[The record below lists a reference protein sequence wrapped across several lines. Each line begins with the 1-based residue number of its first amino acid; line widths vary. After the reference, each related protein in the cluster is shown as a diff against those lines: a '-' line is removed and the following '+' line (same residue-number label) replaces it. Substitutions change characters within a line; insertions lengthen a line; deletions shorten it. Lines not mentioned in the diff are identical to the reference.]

1 MPWRAELADR
11 FKDRCILGEPLSRH
25 TSFKIGGQAESM
37 VWPDREQEW
46 SWLLGFVRQKGL
58 PLTVLGLGS
67 NVIVSDAGLAGVVAS
82 TSRMCRCEVSGHGLS
97 AQSGAALDAVVARG
111 VEAGLSGMEKLSG
124 IPGTVGGALWINAG
138 AFGQETYDRLV
149 SFTALDPEARLVRRA
164 KSEVSFGYRKVEGVS
179 GLVFLAAEW
188 ALPPGDLA
196 ALREIRAATLQ
207 ARANKQPLEF
217 PSAGSVFKRPP
228 EGYASRLIDA
238 CGLKGLTVGRAQVSP
253 KHAGFIVNLG
263 GATARDVMELIG
275 RVRETVLAKTGVRLE
290 LEQIPLG
297 F

>member
-58 PLTVLGLGS
+58 PLTVLGLGA
-67 NVIVSDAGLAGVVAS
+67 NVIVNDAGLPGVVAS
-82 TSRMCRCEVSGHGLS
+82 TSRMCRIEVSGS
-97 AQSGAALDAVVARG
+97 KVRAQSGAVLDAVVARCA
-111 VEAGLSGMEKLSG
+111 EAGLSGMEKLSG

-138 AFGQETYDRLV
+138 AFGQEAYDRLV
-149 SFTALDPEARLVRRA
+149 SFTALDPEAKLVRRA
-164 KSEVSFGYRKVEGVS
+164 KAEVAFSYRKVEGVS

-188 ALPPGDLA
+188 ALTPGAPAD
-196 ALREIRAATLQ
+196 LREIRAATLQ

-275 RVRETVLAKTGVRLE
+275 RVREAVLAKTGVRLE

>member
-1 MPWRAELADR
+1 MPWRAELKDR
-11 FKDRCILGEPLSRH
+11 FKDRCLLGEPLSRH
-25 TSFKIGGQAESM
+25 TSFKIGGQAEIM
-37 VWPDREQEW
+37 VWPDREEEW

-82 TSRMCRCEVSGHGLS
+82 TCRMCRCEVSGHGIS
-97 AQSGAALDAVVARG
+97 AQSGAALDAVVARC

-138 AFGQETYDRLV
+138 AFGQEAYDRLV

-164 KSEVSFGYRKVEGVS
+164 KGEVAFGYRKVEGIS

-188 ALPPGDLA
+188 ALTPGDPA

-207 ARANKQPLEF
+207 ARADKQPLEL

-275 RVRETVLAKTGVRLE
+275 RVREAVLAKTGVRLE

>member
-11 FKDRCILGEPLSRH
+11 FKDRCLLGEPLSRH

-164 KSEVSFGYRKVEGVS
+164 KSEVSFGYRKVKGVS

-196 ALREIRAATLQ
+196 ALRDIRAATLQ

-275 RVRETVLAKTGVRLE
+275 RVREAVLAKTGVRLE